1 MHLKNY
7 IFTILSLLIFENSNG
22 QITMSSLEFDKD
34 KKGPNTIYYN
44 FYNGIQMIE
53 IDYNNYEKARI
64 AHEDMIRPI
73 SSIRRINYGHNTII
87 LRNKNGELLHQYN
100 LRGKTFKSTDFLPSE
115 KCITVSHASR
125 LDANYIAKTNYP
137 FYGKYNFYVTENN
150 KVGIIDTLG
159 TPILEVVYD
168 AILSYG
174 DNYNLNSYVMF
185 DTRNDREDE
194 TCFYTIKRDG
204 KWGFKSDKLAIEP
217 KYEELIP
224 LKKDV
229 FKIKKNTKYGLI
241 NYKEE
246 SLIEPIYTDL
256 IYKNDF
262 YLYTND
268 AIENIDRYTTL
279 YGIIDSNFKI
289 KTQPIYSNLE
299 DIIENYY
306 PSGKYWACKTDGCGA
321 IDKKGNEISK
331 FKYGSIPQNPYN
343 NYYRTTGFRD
353 GNKHYILNLDFE
365 EIGKNYDLIYEW
377 KNLLFTV
384 KKGTKFG
391 LIDLDNKVVLPCE
404 YDSFWETS
412 RNELG
417 TLIKDKKYGVITNK
431 GIVVIPCKYDDL
443 YFTVDNTI
451 VATLIDANDKTNRNR
466 KVGLLDANGKLMT
479 SFIYDEIETID
490 YGFYRVRIDSK
501 YGVLNKDGKE
511 ITPVKYDEIYRYRNG
526 FCIAK
531 LDFGYGYIDTS
542 GKEITHFYYEKPTD
556 FNYNAAKKLTAKAY
570 LSGKEII
577 IDENGKVVK

>member
-100 LRGKTFKSTDFLPSE
+100 LKGKPFKSTDFLPSE

-137 FYGKYNFYVTENN
+137 FYGKYSFYVTENN
-150 KVGIIDTLG
+150 KAGIIDTLG
-159 TPILEVVYD
+159 TPILEVAYD

-194 TCFYTIKRDG
+194 TCFYTIKLDG
-204 KWGFKSDKLAIEP
+204 KWGFKSDKVAIEP

-224 LKKDV
+224 LKKNV
-229 FKIKKNTKYGLI
+229 FKIKKTDKYGLI

-262 YLYTND
+262 YLYTKD

-306 PSGKYWACKTDGCGA
+306 PSGKYWTCKTEGCGA
-321 IDKKGNEISK
+321 IDKNGNEISK
-331 FKYGSIPQNPYN
+331 FKYGSMPQNPYN
-343 NYYRTTGFRD
+343 KYYRTTGFRD
-353 GNKHYILNLDFE
+353 SNKHYILNLDFE
-365 EIGKNYDLIYEW
+365 EIGKNYDVIYDW
-377 KNLLFTV
+377 KNQLFTV
-384 KKGTKFG
+384 KKGTKYG
-391 LIDLDNKVVLPCE
+391 LIDINNKVVLPSE

-417 TLIKDKKYGVITNK
+417 TLIKNKKYGVITNK

-466 KVGLLDANGKLMT
+466 KVGLLDANGNQMT
-479 SFIYDEIETID
+479 AFKYDEIETID
-490 YGFYRVRIDSK
+490 YGFYRVRIDTK

-531 LDFGYGYIDTS
+531 LDFGYGFIDTS

-556 FNYNAAKKLTAKAY
+556 FNYNAEKKLTAKAY
-570 LSGKEII
+570 LRGKEVI

>member
-7 IFTILSLLIFENSNG
+7 LFTILSLLIFDSSNG
-22 QITMSSLEFDKD
+22 QIKISSLEFDKD

-44 FYNGIQMIE
+44 FYNGVQMIE

-100 LRGKTFKSTDFLPSE
+100 LREKTFKSTDFLPSE

-137 FYGKYNFYVTENN
+137 FYGKYSFYVTENN
-150 KVGIIDTLG
+150 KAGLIDTLG

-174 DNYNLNSYVMF
+174 DNYNLNSYIMF
-185 DTRNDREDE
+185 DTRNDTEND
-194 TCFYTIKRDG
+194 TCFYTIKRNG

-217 KYEELIP
+217 KYDELIP

-246 SLIEPIYTDL
+246 SLIEPIYTNL

-262 YLYTND
+262 YLYTNE
-268 AIENIDRYTTL
+268 AIENIDKYTTL

-306 PSGKYWACKTDGCGA
+306 PSGKYWACKSDGCGA
-321 IDKKGNEISK
+321 IDKNGNEISK
-331 FKYGSIPQNPYN
+331 FKYGSMPQNPYN
-343 NYYRTTGFRD
+343 NYYRTDDFKD
-353 GNKHYILNLDFE
+353 NNKRYILNLDFE
-365 EIGKNYDLIYEW
+365 EIGKNYDLIYDW

-391 LIDLDNKVVLPCE
+391 LIDLNNKVVLPCE
-404 YDSFWETS
+404 YDSFWEES
-412 RNELG
+412 RNDLG
-417 TLIKDKKYGVITNK
+417 TLIKNKKYGVITSK

-451 VATLIDANDKTNRNR
+451 VATLIDANDKTNRER

-490 YGFYRVRIDSK
+490 YGFYRVRIDTK
-501 YGVLNKDGKE
+501 YGVLNKEGKE

-531 LDFGYGYIDTS
+531 LDFGYGFIDTS

-570 LSGKEII
+570 IRGKEVI